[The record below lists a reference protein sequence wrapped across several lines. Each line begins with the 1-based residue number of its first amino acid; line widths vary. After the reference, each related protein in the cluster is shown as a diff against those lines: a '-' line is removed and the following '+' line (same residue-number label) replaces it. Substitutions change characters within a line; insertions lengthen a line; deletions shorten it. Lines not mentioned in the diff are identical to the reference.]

1 MLAAEDPVPYAAHAA
16 SRAMPGMPWAERAGN
31 LPAPLTPLVGREREV
46 AAVTGLLRRED
57 VRLLTLT
64 GSGAVGK
71 TRLALQEASDVADA
85 FPGGAWSPTNN
96 TAERSL
102 RHFVTSRTISGGTRG
117 PGGTAN
123 KLALASRFGTWRAEG
138 LDPLAQCRQPLAP
151 MVEQVTALIPP

>member
-1 MLAAEDPVPYAAHAA
+1 
-16 SRAMPGMPWAERAGN
+16 MPPTSLIGRDRERA
-31 LPAPLTPLVGREREV
+31 AV
-46 AAVTGLLRRED
+46 ADLLRRAD

-64 GSGAVGK
+64 GTGGVGK
-71 TRLALQEASDVADA
+71 TRLALQMASDVADA

-96 TAERSL
+96 AAERSL
-102 RHFVTSRTISGGTRG
+102 RHLVTSRKICNGTRG

-151 MVEQVTALIPP
+151 QG